1 MMANDFQE
9 MKNEKENAKLQEQMD
24 KIVDEDNAC
33 CASTETG
40 DEAVAAKIDNDEEKM
55 KTEVWQMPDRE
66 VIIKED
72 MKHPEKLSAGK
83 AQRYANHFAHEEMNA
98 METYL
103 TLLEMQARR
112 SFLFED
118 IDMDMVRQVIFE
130 PVKAAYFD
138 KRKNVKAQYV
148 DLLINDY
155 AERLEAAELLDSD
168 DDDDMDDDE

>member
-1 MMANDFQE
+1 MKIDFHEKMNQKLEEDFNKALEEMCVECHSMEEFESGVDKAFAQMA
-9 MKNEKENAKLQEQMD
+9 
-24 KIVDEDNAC
+24 DED
-33 CASTETG
+33 
-40 DEAVAAKIDNDEEKM
+40 KEEIQ
-55 KTEVWQMPDRE
+55 TEVWQMPRRE
-66 VIIKED
+66 TVIKED
-72 MKHPEKLSAGK
+72 MKHPEKLSESK
-83 AQRYANHFAHEEMNA
+83 AQAYANHFAHEEMNA

-118 IDMDMVRQVIFE
+118 IDMDMVRQVILE

>member
-1 MMANDFQE
+1 
-9 MKNEKENAKLQEQMD
+9 
-24 KIVDEDNAC
+24 
-33 CASTETG
+33 
-40 DEAVAAKIDNDEEKM
+40 
-55 KTEVWQMPDRE
+55 MPDRE
-66 VIIKED
+66 AIIKED
-72 MKHPEKLSAGK
+72 MKHPEKLSSAK
-83 AQRYANHFAHEEMNA
+83 AQRYGNHFAHEEMNA
-98 METYL
+98 MENYL

-168 DDDDMDDDE
+168 DDDDIDDDE